1 MAFDLNTFPIPPLP
15 TLDRLNAVVPEALDE
30 RRIVTDWLNALS
42 NALESNKFSGLS
54 SLFLE
59 DSWWRDMLAL
69 TWDFRTFRGIPVIT
83 QFLQDQ
89 IPYTHPRTLKLREE
103 YLGLQ
108 RPADDLAW
116 ISTFFDFETD
126 VGIASGIVRLVPT
139 ANGDWKAH
147 VVYTNLE
154 DLKGF
159 PEKLGP
165 LRNPLPNH
173 GSWARERK
181 REAEFIDADPAVLII
196 GGGQSGLDVAARL
209 KCLDVRSLIVE
220 KNERVGDNW
229 RNRYEA
235 LCLHDPVWFDHMPY
249 LPFPPNWPAYS
260 PARKSYFYEKR
271 IANWL
276 EIYAEAMELNIWTS
290 STVTKALQ
298 DPVRK
303 VWKVTIKR
311 SDGSERVMTVRH
323 IVFATGIS
331 SPEPKIPKI
340 PGMDKFRGQLLHSLQ
355 HKKATDHVGKKVVIV
370 GAGTSA
376 HDIAHDYHNHG
387 VDVTMFQRGS
397 TYIMSTK
404 NGWDVLFRGLYCEGG
419 PPVDI
424 ADRVAASYPRL
435 MSMEMA
441 QRNVQKIAKLDKG
454 ILDGL
459 TKRGFRINFGIQGTG
474 SGLLAWSRA
483 GGYYLDVGASQLIA
497 DGKIKLKNDSQIKEF
512 TETGILFGDGSELPA
527 DVVVFATGLGDLK
540 EQIRQVCG
548 DEVTNA
554 CNRIWGLNE
563 EGELNGAWREVG
575 VPGLWYM
582 LGNLA
587 LCRFHSK
594 HIALQIKAIE
604 EGVFGERYT
613 FEGVRGTD

>member
-1 MAFDLNTFPIPPLP
+1 MAFDLETFPVPPLP
-15 TLDRLNAVVPEALDE
+15 TLDRLNAVVPDALDE
-30 RRIVTDWLNALS
+30 SKVVADWLSALS
-42 NALESNKFSGLS
+42 NALESNDLGSLSG
-54 SLFLE
+54 LFLE

-69 TWDFRTFRGIPVIT
+69 TWDFRTFRGTPAII
-83 QFLQDQ
+83 QFLQDR
-89 IPYTHPRTLKLREE
+89 IPSTHPRAWKPRQE
-103 YLGLQ
+103 YLELQ
-108 RPADDLAW
+108 CLADDLAW
-116 ISTFFDFETD
+116 ISAFFDFETD

-154 DLKGF
+154 NLKGF

-173 GSWARERK
+173 GSWAEERK
-181 REAEFIDADPAVLII
+181 REAEFVDTDPAVLII

-209 KCLDVRSLIVE
+209 KCLDIRSLIVE

-235 LCLHDPVWFDHMPY
+235 LCLHDPVWYDHMPY
-249 LPFPPNWPAYS
+249 LSFPPNWPTYS
-260 PARKSYFYEKR
+260 PARK

-290 STVTKALQ
+290 STVTKAVQ
-298 DPVRK
+298 DPASK

-311 SDGSERVMTVRH
+311 SDGSERVMSVKH
-323 IVFATGIS
+323 IVFGTGLS
-331 SPEPKIPKI
+331 SPEPKIPQI
-340 PGMDKFRGQLLHSLQ
+340 PGMDKFKGQLLHSLQ
-355 HKKATDHVGKKVVIV
+355 HKKATDHAGKKVVIV
-370 GAGTSA
+370 GACTSA
-376 HDIAHDYHNHG
+376 HDIAHDYYNHG
-387 VDVTMFQRGS
+387 IDVTMFQRGS
-397 TYIMSTK
+397 TYVMSTK

-419 PPVDI
+419 PPADI
-424 ADRVAASYPRL
+424 ADRVNASYPHL
-435 MSMEMA
+435 MSMEIA
-441 QRNVQKIAKLDKG
+441 QRNVKEIAKLDKDV
-454 ILDGL
+454 LDGL

-474 SGLLAWSRA
+474 FGMLAWSKA

-497 DGKIKLKNDSQIKEF
+497 DGKIKLKNDSRIKEF
-512 TETGILFGDGSELPA
+512 TETGILFENGSELPA
-527 DVVVFATGLGDLK
+527 DVVVFATGLGDIR

-554 CNRIWGLNE
+554 CTRIWGLNK
-563 EGELNGAWREVG
+563 EGELNGAWRDLG

-582 LGNLA
+582 LGNFA

-613 FEGVRGTD
+613 LKG